1 MKIFGKEY
9 KEENKG
15 YFGVRRCNICNNEL
29 RDVDLV
35 EIYAVN
41 YFCCIP
47 VSRTLVKRVL
57 VCQHCKAY
65 MEIDDKLWKYYSSY
79 YGERFSKDTTDD
91 IVEMLTSMSNQMEK
105 NGVKL
110 EINDKFSASSLDL
123 IYKSLTEK
131 YHVWQNV
138 EEIISVFY
146 K

>member
-35 EIYAVN
+35 EIYAIN
-41 YFCCIP
+41 YFCFIP
-47 VSRTLVKRVL
+47 ISHTLVKRVL
-57 VCQHCKAY
+57 VCKHCNAY
-65 MEIDDKLWKYYSSY
+65 MEINNELWKYYSSY
-79 YGERFSKDTTDD
+79 YNKRFSKDTTDS
-91 IVEMLTSMSNQMEK
+91 IISTLTTMNEQMEK

-110 EINDKFSASSLDL
+110 GIGDKISEQSLDL
-123 IYKSLTEK
+123 IYKSLIEK

>member
-1 MKIFGKEY
+1 MKIFGKEF

-15 YFGVRRCNICNNEL
+15 YFGVRRCNICNSEL

-47 VSRTLVKRVL
+47 ISRTLAKRVL
-57 VCQHCKAY
+57 VCKHCKAF

-79 YGERFSKDTTDD
+79 YNKRFDKDTTDD